1 VDLATS
7 NASHPISVPGNS
19 ATVSGRR
26 GKSQVSGRELLTD
39 QFVIWAIASS
49 TFFLVF
55 FGNPGDNRWRRH
67 PFFSLVD
74 IFAVLLAGLGALDAL
89 RALRAGRRLPSTPVA
104 RALVVVL
111 GALLV
116 SFAVHPSVMGVATL
130 LHFSAVVTIA
140 RQIEQRPQ
148 ILRPVILTV
157 LSIASFEAIIATGQF
172 VADRAL
178 GLQFLGEVLDPF
190 FTFGEGST
198 MAKIPAGTMFH
209 PYPLVGLCLLAV
221 AVGAAAVMR
230 NLIKPLLAIFT
241 AGMCGVM
248 VGLSASVTAAL
259 TAGALSV
266 VLAVVSGIALV
277 KYRAKRPVAA
287 VLVAFLLGISVAVPA
302 ASLGWHFKSERT
314 SQGVETAGNGRIAL
328 LRQAGEMFRRW
339 PATGV
344 GPGRYM
350 AERDAH
356 KDIAVI
362 ASEPQPVHNF
372 FALVIVESGVLG
384 ALGLLYLALQMFGA
398 LRKDWKVAL
407 LIMASL
413 SGNLMFDHYLWLF
426 TAGSVQLGIA
436 FGLIGALCLR
446 PAAVADPAPIA
457 AAPGADVS
465 PA

>member
-1 VDLATS
+1 
-7 NASHPISVPGNS
+7 
-19 ATVSGRR
+19 
-26 GKSQVSGRELLTD
+26 
-39 QFVIWAIASS
+39 
-49 TFFLVF
+49 
-55 FGNPGDNRWRRH
+55 
-67 PFFSLVD
+67 
-74 IFAVLLAGLGALDAL
+74 
-89 RALRAGRRLPSTPVA
+89 
-104 RALVVVL
+104 
-111 GALLV
+111 
-116 SFAVHPSVMGVATL
+116 
-130 LHFSAVVTIA
+130 
-140 RQIEQRPQ
+140 
-148 ILRPVILTV
+148 VILTV

-356 KDIAVI
+356 KDI
-362 ASEPQPVHNF
+362 
-372 FALVIVESGVLG
+372 VIVESGVLG